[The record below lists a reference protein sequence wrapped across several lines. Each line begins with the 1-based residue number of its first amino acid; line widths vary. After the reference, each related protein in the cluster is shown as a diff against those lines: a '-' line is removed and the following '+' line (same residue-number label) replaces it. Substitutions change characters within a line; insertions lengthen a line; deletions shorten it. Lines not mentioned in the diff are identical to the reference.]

1 MASLL
6 EKFKFGSTA
15 KLAAKLMELEE
26 NKNFLQQQEEELN
39 KTEQRLKEKQV
50 RIEIVQQKRNESEEK
65 AYQLELDFSKRQ
77 QAVKEAEE
85 QLRLLKQQEIEAE
98 KAYIKEKEG
107 VNEKDREIA
116 TLQKELG
123 KENVE
128 FEEKLEKH
136 KKDVQKYNAQIENLE
151 KKGINTDFSSSEKE
165 NIEPEELVSIS
176 SVEEIAVSKEEEE
189 KELTLPI
196 EKKYETSET
205 IVLSHI
211 VSFPNLSTLK
221 SNLLDVFNNVKP
233 LPHTLT
239 DNGLGEIFLK
249 IEFSYQGE
257 DIKFFISLH
266 KETKS
271 LSISY
276 LNKTTA
282 TLVDVGSETADGI
295 LIKQEFEEKTINDML
310 LLALRTTTVLKM

>member
-50 RIEIVQQKRNESEEK
+50 QIETVQQKRNEAEEK

-85 QLRLLKQQEIEAE
+85 QLRLLKQQETEAE
-98 KAYIKEKEG
+98 KMYIKEKEG

-165 NIEPEELVSIS
+165 NIEPEELVSLS
-176 SVEEIAVSKEEEE
+176 SVEEIAVSKEEE
-189 KELTLPI
+189 KELILPI
-196 EKKYETSET
+196 ETKYETSET

-257 DIKFFISLH
+257 DVKFFISLH

-295 LIKQEFEEKTINDML
+295 LIKQEFEEKTINDLL